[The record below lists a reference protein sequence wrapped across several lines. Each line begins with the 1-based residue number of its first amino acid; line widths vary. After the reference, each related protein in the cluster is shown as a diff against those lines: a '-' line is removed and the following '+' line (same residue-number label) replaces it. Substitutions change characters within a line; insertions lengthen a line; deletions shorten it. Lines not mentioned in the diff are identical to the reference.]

1 MKGTKSP
8 EKFKNNINF
17 VIYLKWRMVG
27 RVEIFRSLQAML
39 RKYPNGELGIS
50 KYAIYKKNLEDG
62 YYNSSVEI
70 RRYELLK
77 Y

>member
-1 MKGTKSP
+1 
-8 EKFKNNINF
+8 
-17 VIYLKWRMVG
+17 MVG